1 MNLIKNYST
10 IATSERRK
18 TALRILE
25 AGLEAIQPEK
35 VLHEKIH
42 LEDGVLRVAN
52 KRIKLSKFER
62 VFLIGFGKGSAEVS
76 SSIESQLGVSLFL
89 AFFPN
94 TSRK

>member
-42 LEDGVLRVAN
+42 LEDGVLRVAV
-52 KRIKLSKFER
+52 KI
-62 VFLIGFGKGSAEVS
+62 
-76 SSIESQLGVSLFL
+76 
-89 AFFPN
+89 
-94 TSRK
+94 